1 MNDTQIEKIK
11 FFKKERD
18 RLNARSRALSMS
30 KVNCVRIVL
39 GSLTEG
45 KYDYEENEKY
55 KPVHNENFNVS
66 WLLDNVVGDQGT
78 IEIHLENKIIVVDYV
93 SSNFNG
99 SEVLDWNETERSS
112 NDF

>member
-1 MNDTQIEKIK
+1 MATAALLGGTMNDTQIEKIK

-45 KYDYEENEKY
+45 KYDYEEAFFDDEPTVSLIKEFLNLLQENDEINFEKLRA
-55 KPVHNENFNVS
+55 KLKH
-66 WLLDNVVGDQGT
+66 
-78 IEIHLENKIIVVDYV
+78 IKIK
-93 SSNFNG
+93 F
-99 SEVLDWNETERSS
+99 
-112 NDF
+112 

>member
-1 MNDTQIEKIK
+1 MNDTQIEKVK

-45 KYDYEENEKY
+45 KYDYEEAFFDDEETVNIIKEFIKALQDKDDEK
-55 KPVHNENFNVS
+55 
-66 WLLDNVVGDQGT
+66 
-78 IEIHLENKIIVVDYV
+78 LEMIKAKIKHIKIK
-93 SSNFNG
+93 F
-99 SEVLDWNETERSS
+99 
-112 NDF
+112 